1 MSSLACFTVEEGRG
15 VGPGPD
21 MSQGGELGG
30 GSNEEL
36 LLSVAKPVER
46 ARDRFIAATCLLCW
60 SVRATSAVS
69 SACFWSVARD
79 LEVSLRKGVAA
90 KPHLLAAQVQ

>member
-46 ARDRFIAATCLLCW
+46 ARDRSSRQHVCFVGRCEPP
-60 SVRATSAVS
+60 VPSA
-69 SACFWSVARD
+69 
-79 LEVSLRKGVAA
+79 
-90 KPHLLAAQVQ
+90 LLASGQWHVTWKSL

>member
-1 MSSLACFTVEEGRG
+1 MSSLTCFTVEEGRG

-46 ARDRFIAATCLLCW
+46 ARDRFTLATCLFCW
-60 SVRATSAVS
+60 SVQVLMACYFSIVRRCEPPMLSA
-69 SACFWSVARD
+69 
-79 LEVSLRKGVAA
+79 
-90 KPHLLAAQVQ
+90 LLASGQLQVAWKSL